1 MVPEAERTSTHD
13 VLPPKRTVDD
23 PGFAMDPRV
32 PQNLT
37 FILKGPSWPI
47 LKRHTDP
54 TPNREQLT
62 GFYVISL
69 YHNFR

>member
-32 PQNLT
+32 PQNRT
-37 FILKGPSWPI
+37 FISDGPS
-47 LKRHTDP
+47 
-54 TPNREQLT
+54 
-62 GFYVISL
+62 
-69 YHNFR
+69 